1 MVAPLNEARIN
12 LLTLKGLIVGDI
24 AEILRV

>member
-12 LLTLKGLIVGDI
+12 LLTLKVLIVGDI